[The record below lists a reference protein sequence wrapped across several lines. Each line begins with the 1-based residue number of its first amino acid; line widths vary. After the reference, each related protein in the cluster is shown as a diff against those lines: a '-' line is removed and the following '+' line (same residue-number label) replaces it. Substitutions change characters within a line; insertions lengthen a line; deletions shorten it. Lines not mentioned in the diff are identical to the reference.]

1 MSDDKDDGKKK
12 TTGEGASEKAAKTGK
27 DERPQIREFGITPME
42 FYKKYVP
49 VDVNDLVTLCN
60 VPMESRPFGKRIVF
74 VFPPMWRKRVIW
86 SCERAS

>member
-1 MSDDKDDGKKK
+1 MTARRKPR
-12 TTGEGASEKAAKTGK
+12 GEGASEKAAKTGK

-49 VDVNDLVTLCN
+49 VDVNDL
-60 VPMESRPFGKRIVF
+60 SRYAMCRWRVVRLASGIVF

-86 SCERAS
+86 SL